1 MSEHIYSTIRKDFL
15 KSLIALLILL
25 MMNFFSWQV
34 MRTAVMN
41 NVRERFMSES
51 QFLKTLMQDRI
62 KGYVQN
68 VKEGKRWFRIDDTM
82 TRKEFDDYFQAIKEE
97 DVGEGMEGIL
107 YVAKVTALD
116 KDSFV
121 DKVRQDKATTPYG
134 YPFFNIHV
142 SEEKKEYYVVNYMVP
157 HETFKNFFGNDIG
170 LDPTLNTYFDQA
182 RDSGDIIVT
191 PELQLFNLKR
201 MLIVQ
206 PIYSGSITAADTKE
220 KKQQQLKGFVVSVLK
235 ADSLFDGLL
244 KDSTN
249 PMSYAVYDG
258 KLSEDMLP
266 KNIAFYEDSNE
277 TVGMTKKEDLFISI
291 SSFTFADRIFTVFF
305 SSKPTLGNGII
316 ERNIPDIFLIV
327 TSVLSCVMFLLMN
340 SFIRIYEDE
349 KSPSL

>member
-157 HETFKNFFGNDIG
+157 HETFKNFFG
-170 LDPTLNTYFDQA
+170 
-182 RDSGDIIVT
+182 
-191 PELQLFNLKR
+191 KR
-201 MLIVQ
+201 
-206 PIYSGSITAADTKE
+206 Y
-220 KKQQQLKGFVVSVLK
+220 
-235 ADSLFDGLL
+235 
-244 KDSTN
+244 
-249 PMSYAVYDG
+249 
-258 KLSEDMLP
+258 
-266 KNIAFYEDSNE
+266 
-277 TVGMTKKEDLFISI
+277 
-291 SSFTFADRIFTVFF
+291 
-305 SSKPTLGNGII
+305 
-316 ERNIPDIFLIV
+316 
-327 TSVLSCVMFLLMN
+327 
-340 SFIRIYEDE
+340 
-349 KSPSL
+349 